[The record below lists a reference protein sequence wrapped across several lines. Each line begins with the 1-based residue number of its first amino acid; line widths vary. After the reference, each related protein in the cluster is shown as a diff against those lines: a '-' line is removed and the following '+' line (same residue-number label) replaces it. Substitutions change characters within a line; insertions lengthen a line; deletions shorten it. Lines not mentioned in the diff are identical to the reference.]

1 MAPIL
6 VVGGFH
12 TPDKHLIV
20 GYREAG
26 SGLPFI
32 SNNNDNDDSYYLL
45 STRHLTAFIACLVY
59 PVLTAASQEGG
70 SQQVG
75 RRSTRQEAEGQ

>member
-12 TPDKHLIV
+12 TPDKHLTV
-20 GYREAG
+20 GDREAG

-32 SNNNDNDDSYYLL
+32 SNNSDNDEDDSYHLL
-45 STRHLTAFIACLVY
+45 STRYLTAFTACLVH

-70 SQQVG
+70 SQQV
-75 RRSTRQEAEGQ
+75 RRLRGGEVG